1 MEVLGMLKLIGSEQE
16 LPLLFKIQ
24 PVIVFK
30 MTGYYGMIKG
40 LCRNEAFILMPGVEA
55 LEKQGHRAVE
65 EKYSQ
70 YQCNNDNDFHKVPF
84 FFVTFQE
91 TIDSTIGPYIGVGY
105 GIYGFQSGAVRNEEN
120 LGGLIKRK

>member
-1 MEVLGMLKLIGSEQE
+1 MKVLGMLELIGTKQE
-16 LPLLFKIQ
+16 FPLLFQVQ

-40 LCRNEAFILMPGVEA
+40 FCRNKAFILMPGVEA
-55 LEKQGHRAVE
+55 LKKQGHRAVE

-84 FFVTFQE
+84 FFVIQKKR
-91 TIDSTIGPYIGVGY
+91 SLNTIGPYIGVGY